1 MRTTHARL
9 AGIVA
14 SGGLLM
20 AAVAAP
26 TAALASQP
34 APGHTVTICHATNSD
49 GNPYVEETVDVASS
63 GHLRGGHDTQ
73 HDGPIWTPGLKEAH
87 VAWGDIIPAYV
98 VGDFSYAGQNLD
110 GGQAILDVGCMVET
124 SGEAV
129 VGEPADESPTDG
141 QPTDT
146 AGDEP
151 TDAAPTDEL
160 PIDAAPTDELPP
172 DELPT
177 DATPTD
183 ELPTDDGEIVY
194 DPIFITPTPEATPV
208 GDVLAATGRPDVT
221 PPATDTIGAARA
233 TTSGSGYQGV
243 LLVLAGLSTSVLLL
257 GRVPAARRR

>member
-124 SGEAV
+124 SGELPAS
-129 VGEPADESPTDG
+129 EPADASPTDG
-141 QPTDT
+141 QPTET
-146 AGDEP
+146 
-151 TDAAPTDEL
+151 
-160 PIDAAPTDELPP
+160 P

-177 DATPTD
+177 DATPTDELPTDAAPTD